1 MSSSPCGHAKP
12 RAKSRCAPQLTAI
25 ASRPGNAPAVGL
37 PHWGSIHTAT
47 QSTMGS
53 PGPCPHMPGLLSS
66 DHQKFQ
72 VKFAFTA
79 LSCKWPASSPE
90 YEAPSFARG
99 LRRRSSPA
107 STRAA
112 SCANGTPLIAKQVPM
127 LWNAPPAAGAL
138 DCKPKKDPR
147 LLALGAKIGE
157 LNVYCGGSKSCAP
170 NLEKTS
176 PEARTWPRMAATT
189 AVRFAWTGSRS
200 SFVSSANISK

>member
-1 MSSSPCGHAKP
+1 MPGSMSSSPCGHAKP
-12 RAKSRCAPQLTAI
+12 RAKSRSAPQLTAI

-90 YEAPSFARG
+90 YEAPSFARAQAQIEPRFEESRIACQRHTADRKAG
-99 LRRRSSPA
+99 TNALERHPSPRALSIANRKMILGCSHSERR
-107 STRAA
+107 
-112 SCANGTPLIAKQVPM
+112 
-127 LWNAPPAAGAL
+127 
-138 DCKPKKDPR
+138 
-147 LLALGAKIGE
+147 
-157 LNVYCGGSKSCAP
+157 
-170 NLEKTS
+170 
-176 PEARTWPRMAATT
+176 
-189 AVRFAWTGSRS
+189 
-200 SFVSSANISK
+200 